1 MGTLGTISL
10 CGQILIYYWP
20 GIAVARCNIVP
31 IKEDLFIGRV
41 YGGGGGECKNMVD
54 RSKNCK
60 CDSVYSLYKLI

>member
-41 YGGGGGECKNMVD
+41 YGGGE
-54 RSKNCK
+54 
-60 CDSVYSLYKLI
+60 SVKIWLTGRKIVNVILFIVFIN

>member
-41 YGGGGGECKNMVD
+41 YGGGGRV
-54 RSKNCK
+54 
-60 CDSVYSLYKLI
+60 